1 MSENLLEAPRTLLSR
16 TLSAAFYVFMF
27 AVLLLTVLAAC
38 SGPSPVYS
46 NIVNAL

>member
-1 MSENLLEAPRTLLSR
+1 MAENLPEAPRSVLSR

-27 AVLLLTVLAAC
+27 AVLLLMVLAAC
-38 SGPSPVYS
+38 SGPSPVYG